1 MPDKYWDSKIQPL
14 VEGFKVLLKAQKT
27 FEEANEKIEK
37 MRRKRLVLQR
47 KIKSLTGDERCDAE
61 PEFREVTRQL
71 NDAANTRD
79 YNMYEAYGD
88 YVRGVIRDNPEESL
102 EVLKELQL
110 KEIHIASQTDR
121 SQTPP
126 QSPIYTENVPVSHL
140 NLDAEDTQL
149 FEDEANTTSIMTE
162 MPVSS
167 AQYSG
172 KATVS

>member
-1 MPDKYWDSKIQPL
+1 MPEKYLDSKIQL
-14 VEGFKVLLKAQKT
+14 LEERFKFLLKAKKT
-27 FEEANEKIEK
+27 FEDENEKIEK
-37 MRRKRLVLQR
+37 MRRKKLVLQR
-47 KIKSLTGDERCDAE
+47 KIKSLTGNERCDAE
-61 PEFREVTRQL
+61 SEFCEVTRQL
-71 NDAANTRD
+71 NDAANSRD

-88 YVRGVIRDNPEESL
+88 VVRGVIRDNPEESL

-110 KEIHIASQTDR
+110 KEIHITSQTDR

-126 QSPIYTENVPVSHL
+126 QSPIDTENVPVSHL
-140 NLDAEDTQL
+140 NAEDTQL

-162 MPVSS
+162 MPVPS